1 MSSTDKKHYRCVEP
15 PKKIKLL
22 IVAEAPPKPE
32 GKNYF
37 YCLANGNRQFFR
49 CIMKGVGLLKKDT
62 KWDKEENWDKE
73 NRLLEAFLDNG
84 YFLIDTCPEPLKG
97 ENVTKGQRKEEMDKW
112 KDSLV
117 SQIGKLNPE
126 KKLEIVIFINK
137 TTNEPI
143 RKYVAK
149 KFPEGMIY
157 EKVLSSPLQ
166 GHLKDFIKEFPC
178 GYRLSPIF

>member
-22 IVAEAPPKPE
+22 IVGEAPPEKCE
-32 GKNYF
+32 NYF
-37 YCLANGNRQFFR
+37 YCLANSNTKRTSRHFFHNL
-49 CIMKGVGLLKKDT
+49 MKGVGLLEEDKK
-62 KWDKEENWDKE
+62 WEWDKE
-73 NRLLEAFLDNG
+73 NKLLKAFLKNS
-84 YFLIDTCPEPLKG
+84 YFFIDTSPEPLKG
-97 ENVTKGQRKEEMDKW
+97 KKPKEKKEEMDKW